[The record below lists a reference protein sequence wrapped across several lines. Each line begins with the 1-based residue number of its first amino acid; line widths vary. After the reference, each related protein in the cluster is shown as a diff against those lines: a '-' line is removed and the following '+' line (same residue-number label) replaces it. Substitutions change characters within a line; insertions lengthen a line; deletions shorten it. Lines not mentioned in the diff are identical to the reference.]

1 MLTPLT
7 CMPTTVR
14 APERRVPP
22 ASPTMA
28 GITRCFVVSLL
39 AALAGP
45 LGAAVQ
51 TVADRFVVTEN
62 SSALTF
68 RVLANDRIPA
78 AELANGTLT
87 ILRAP
92 SLGSASINGSGT
104 TGTVADDV
112 LVYQPASDRSG
123 DDSLRYRVCG
133 GGACAEGEVAI
144 VVRPIAESITL
155 AVTSASGYQ
164 DLTAANVRA
173 LPSARFLASA
183 LVEPQVSEF
192 PLAEDPTPWLPF
204 AGNAALSLRV
214 LPSAPTAREWRVLV
228 DARSLSSGNVDVYL
242 GIDSNR
248 DGRASADELRCSAGM
263 SATAERCEMAVTVP
277 TCGNLAY
284 WMLVVNAG
292 GVAHTARVETFEV
305 PIDAGDGSLVAT
317 GPGNIAARA
326 SFPLR
331 VGWNAPALADTQS
344 RVGYVTVQSAAG
356 GVVGSVPV
364 RVNRAG
370 RVENG
375 MALASG
381 QERSFRLPAG
391 AAQDRLFIDVPS
403 GASSLSVTARASE
416 GFDLYLARVPA
427 PVASAAIPTIAA
439 APARTAAA
447 AVSSATAPLQ
457 TLSVSGAA
465 LSPGRWYIVPS
476 NPSARIGE
484 VAVRATVAG
493 TAPTVRPGGYFNTGR
508 SGHGLFLYP
517 AGSEWAGLWYTYL
530 QDGSSTWYYLQG
542 PAPGANGQWRGTI
555 YRSAW
560 DGSRN
565 TLAVVGEA
573 VTTPTGA
580 DAFTF
585 SYRLDG
591 QSGSEAFASFGRG
604 CPSLNGVPLN
614 ASSHWFDPA
623 RAGSG
628 HSVQLL
634 PNYEFYAAFVYD
646 AAGVPRFLTAERSGF
661 AGATASVPLEQLTG
675 FCPLCTRSAAPTRRV
690 VGSLSRTYSNGL
702 LATMALD
709 ATFAAGVT
717 GRWSSTDTVQLLG
730 GSTAL
735 QGCAL

>member
-1 MLTPLT
+1 
-7 CMPTTVR
+7 MPTTVR

-22 ASPTMA
+22 ARPPLARAA
-28 GITRCFVVSLL
+28 GLLIATWVAAVS
-39 AALAGP
+39 GP
-45 LGAAVQ
+45 VAAAVQ

-62 SSALTF
+62 SAALTL

-78 AELANGTLT
+78 AELADGTFT

-92 SLGSASINGSGT
+92 VLGTASINGSGT

-112 LVYQPASDRSG
+112 LVYQPSADRSG

-155 AVTSASGYQ
+155 AVTSGSGYQ
-164 DLTAANVRA
+164 DLSAANIRA
-173 LPSARFLASA
+173 LPSARFVASP
-183 LVEPQVSEF
+183 LVEAQVSEF
-192 PLAEDPTPWLPF
+192 PLAVDPTPWLPF

-214 LPSAPTAREWRVLV
+214 LPSAPTARDWRVLV

-277 TCGNLAY
+277 TCGNVTY

-292 GVAHTARVETFEV
+292 SAAHTARVETFEV
-305 PIDAGDGSLVAT
+305 PMDAGDGSLVAT
-317 GPGNIAARA
+317 GPGSIAARA
-326 SFPLR
+326 AFPLR
-331 VGWNAPALADTQS
+331 MGWNAPGLADTQS
-344 RVGYVTVQSAAG
+344 RVGYLTVQSTAG
-356 GVVGSVPV
+356 ATVGAVPV

-370 RVENG
+370 RVETG
-375 MALASG
+375 IALASG
-381 QERSFRLPAG
+381 GRTFRLPAG
-391 AAQDRLFIDVPS
+391 TAQDRLFIDVPT

-416 GFDLYLARVPA
+416 GVDLYLARVPA
-427 PVASAAIPTIAA
+427 PAATAAIPTIAA
-439 APARTAAA
+439 APARGAANA
-447 AVSSATAPLQ
+447 ASSATAPVQ
-457 TLSVSGAA
+457 SLSVSGAA

-476 NPSARIGE
+476 NPSSRIGE

-493 TAPTVRPGGYFNTGR
+493 TAPVVRPGGYFNTGR

-517 AGSEWAGLWYTYL
+517 AGAEWAGLWYTYL

-542 PAPGANGQWRGTI
+542 RAPGANGQWRGTV

-565 TLAVVGEA
+565 TLSAVGEA

-591 QSGSEAFASFGRG
+591 QTGSEAFSSFGRG
-604 CPSLNGVPLN
+604 CPSLNGAPLN
-614 ASSHWFDPA
+614 ASGHWFDPA
-623 RAGSG
+623 RAGTG
-628 HSVQLL
+628 YSVQLF

-661 AGATASVPLEQLTG
+661 GGATASVPLEQLTG
-675 FCPLCTRSAAPTRRV
+675 FCPLCARTAAPTRRAAGTLQRSYAS
-690 VGSLSRTYSNGL
+690 GSLSI
-702 LATMALD
+702 MAVD
-709 ATFAAGVT
+709 ATYAAGVS
-717 GRWSSTDTVQLLG
+717 GRWTGTDSVQALG
-730 GSTAL
+730 GNTSL
-735 QGCAL
+735 QGCTL